1 MLGPCD
7 FFFPDEFL
15 TTLSGLGVISGL
27 FLFDWL
33 VSSGIHSFL
42 LGGSV
47 DLPLIIQDS
56 CPTGASMFIISWGS
70 SGSNPNSSKIS
81 LTFRE
86 LPYLILDLASSL
98 STLLLLLRMASAR
111 ACDRLWGFS
120 LLRVFLSDFVKKAES
135 LVGWDICQRSASNFL
150 CICQIAFSQPAAKAS
165 IIDGGTAISMSWL
178 LSS

>member
-15 TTLSGLGVISGL
+15 TPLSGLGVISGL

-33 VSSGIHSFL
+33 VNSGIHSFL
-42 LGGSV
+42 RVGSV
-47 DLPLIIQDS
+47 DFPLIIYS
-56 CPTGASMFIISWGS
+56 CSTGACRSIISWGS
-70 SGSNPNSSKIS
+70 SALNPNSSRIS

-98 STLLLLLRMASAR
+98 STLLLLLRIASAR

-135 LVGWDICQRSASNFL
+135 LVGWDIY
-150 CICQIAFSQPAAKAS
+150 
-165 IIDGGTAISMSWL
+165 
-178 LSS
+178 